1 MNITTPLPN
10 SETNSATAVPR
21 QIKLGLIGADIGPSR
36 SPAMHEAEGRAQG
49 LDVSYQLIDLTTRSV
64 GVEGLPGLLAE
75 AEAEGFA
82 GVNVTHPCKQ
92 AVIPLLDELSE
103 DARALGAVN
112 TVLFQDG
119 KRLGHNTDWYGF
131 SEAFRRGMA
140 GAPLSRVVQIGAG
153 GAGSAVA
160 YGALKLGVAQLSL
173 VDVDQARAEALA
185 AKLGGIFGASRVS
198 AAARPDD
205 VVPTADGLINTTPI
219 GMEAYPGLPLS
230 GALLRPNLWVAE
242 VVYFPLDTA
251 LLQAARALGSRTVDG
266 GGMAVFQA
274 AEAFRLFTGV
284 MPDVERML
292 TGFAAMRPIRHE

>member
-1 MNITTPLPN
+1 MNITTTPPKDAASN
-10 SETNSATAVPR
+10 ATAAPR
-21 QIKLGLIGADIGPSR
+21 QVRLGLIGADIGPSR

-49 LDVSYQLIDLTTRSV
+49 LAVSYQLIDMTARGV
-64 GVEGLPGLLAE
+64 GVEGLPGLLTE
-75 AEAEGFA
+75 AEAAGFA

-92 AVIPLLDELSE
+92 AVIPWLDELSE

-112 TVLFQDG
+112 TVLFRDG
-119 KRLGHNTDWYGF
+119 KRIGHNTDWYGF

-140 GAPLSRVVQIGAG
+140 RAPLSRVVQIGAG

-198 AAARPDD
+198 AAARSDD
-205 VVPTADGLINTTPI
+205 VVPMADGLINATPI
-219 GMEAYPGLPLS
+219 GMEAYPGMPLDE
-230 GALLRPNLWVAE
+230 ALLRPDLWVAE

-251 LLQAARALGSRTVDG
+251 LLQAARAIGSRTVDG

-284 MPDVERML
+284 TPDAERML
-292 TGFAAMRPIRHE
+292 AAFAAMQPAGHE